1 MNATTLALL
10 ARDRNRVVAAVGA
23 LAFAALLATAC
34 THSVLGG
41 SESKPNCAQLV
52 ASAFASPNVPVAGAY
67 ACLAPTIQAE
77 AAKLTPSVTDDAS
90 LAAYSATDPV
100 LSAVTPKGAKF
111 DSATSKLW
119 YYFEFTPGP
128 MCWRA
133 HLDSSGHVDAGAWKN
148 GSCLPLP

>member
-1 MNATTLALL
+1 MNASPLALL

-23 LAFAALLATAC
+23 LALIVVLQAAC
-34 THSVLGG
+34 SRPVGG
-41 SESKPNCAQLV
+41 DNKPNCAQLV
-52 ASAFASPNVPVAGAY
+52 AQAFASPNVPVKGAY
-67 ACLAPTIQAE
+67 ACLSPTIQAE

-90 LAAYSATDPV
+90 LAAYSATDPI
-100 LSAVTPKGAKF
+100 LTAMTPKGVKF
-111 DSATSKLW
+111 DSATKKLW

-148 GSCLPLP
+148 GPCLPLP